1 MSELREAMAR
11 VVTDGGFVFLAIG
24 AVSVVAW
31 LLLFLKWLQ
40 LESSR
45 INVDEVIEG
54 KVSVSRSVL
63 DMWIGGERG
72 RLFDGLGPI
81 EAAAAL
87 LPLLGLLGTVLGM
100 LDTFEVIKIEGT
112 GDPRLMANGI
122 RKALLTTQAGIL
134 TAVPILLGL
143 RLLSSRAAKLGNHM
157 ELGMHRSSRRTRR
170 EDGLAEVQ
178 GS

>member
-1 MSELREAMAR
+1 MGDLREAMER
-11 VVTDGGFVFLAIG
+11 VVTDGGVVFLAIG
-24 AVSVVAW
+24 AVSAIAW

-40 LESSR
+40 LQSSR
-45 INVDEVIEG
+45 DEVEDVLEG
-54 KVSVSRSVL
+54 EVHVSRSML

-134 TAVPILLGL
+134 TAVPILVGL
-143 RLLSSRAAKLGNHM
+143 RLLSSRAGKLGNHM
-157 ELGMHRSSRRTRR
+157 ELGMHRSARRTQRGDELR
-170 EDGLAEVQ
+170 EAQ

>member
-1 MSELREAMAR
+1 MSELIEAMER
-11 VVTDGGFVFLAIG
+11 VVADGGSVFLAIG
-24 AVSVVAW
+24 VVSAIAW

-40 LESSR
+40 LRSSEDSVEEAIGGDVR
-45 INVDEVIEG
+45 
-54 KVSVSRSVL
+54 VSRSAL

-143 RLLSSRAAKLGNHM
+143 RLLSSRASKLGNHM

-170 EDGLAEVQ
+170 ERLVPEAQ
-178 GS
+178 AS